1 MHETYTERRIRQEE
15 KRHSLKD
22 MATGGGF
29 EEDRVTTEKEDTV
42 LRKQAWQC

>member
-22 MATGGGF
+22 MAT
-29 EEDRVTTEKEDTV
+29 EASRRTELPQKKRT
-42 LRKQAWQC
+42 LF